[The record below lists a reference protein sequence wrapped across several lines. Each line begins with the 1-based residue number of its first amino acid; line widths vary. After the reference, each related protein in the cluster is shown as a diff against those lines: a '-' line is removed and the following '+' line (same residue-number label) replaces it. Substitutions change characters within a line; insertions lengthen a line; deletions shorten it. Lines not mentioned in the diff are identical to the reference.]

1 MDNEKT
7 HKVFSASSISDNLSG
22 KRKTRKMTK
31 DKPIKTPNLPLKVIE
46 DSQPYQEDYNDDQ
59 NGSRTTNNLS
69 INNRI
74 ITKTN
79 VEKSRLPQDENLIDD
94 IDIPSIN
101 PVSNC
106 GSFYPGAATTS
117 REKDDHVT
125 LINKPDDVGNYDL
138 EYAKMKQLL
147 QESERKL
154 NEQRSLFNL
163 KKMRMR

>member
-31 DKPIKTPNLPLKVIE
+31 DKPSKTPNLPLKVIE